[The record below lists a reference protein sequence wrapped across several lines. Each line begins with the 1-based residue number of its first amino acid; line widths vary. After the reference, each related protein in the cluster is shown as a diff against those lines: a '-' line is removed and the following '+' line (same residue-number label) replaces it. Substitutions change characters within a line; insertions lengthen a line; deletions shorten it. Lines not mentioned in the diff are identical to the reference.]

1 MKRGQKI
8 TLFAPAI
15 VATGIL
21 GTILLPSQPARADLI
36 KDTAVGAATGVV
48 AGEILDRR
56 SSTWKN
62 AVGGAAAG
70 AAVSAT
76 HNRNSGTL
84 PSLIQ
89 DAAVGA
95 AANAV
100 TGEITNNSSLGNNAI
115 KGAVTGVIVNV
126 TKD

>member
-1 MKRGQKI
+1 MKRGLRSA
-8 TLFAPAI
+8 LFAPGI

-21 GTILLPSQPARADLI
+21 GAILLPSQPASADLI

-48 AGEILDRR
+48 AGEVLDRG
-56 SSTWKN
+56 STWKN

-76 HNRNSGTL
+76 HNRNSDTVPG
-84 PSLIQ
+84 LIQ

-100 TGEITNNSSLGNNAI
+100 AGEITGNGSLGNNAI
-115 KGAVTGVIVNV
+115 KGAVTGVVVNV